1 MRIITLVLIVQICCL
16 TAMGGRYNLID
27 GDTAEAATVAKTEQ
41 QQRRTYVMMFSA
53 SWCKPC
59 QDFKRRQIPRMK
71 TSGWKFGKPGDKAA
85 HVQIVDYDQNRGLDQ
100 IAGVTTWPTY
110 IIYFDGRERKRLH
123 GYITAETLAAAM
135 KAAQR

>member
-1 MRIITLVLIVQICCL
+1 MKALILILAVQVCCL
-16 TAMGGRYNLID
+16 TAFGSRYNLID
-27 GDTAEAATVAKTEQ
+27 GEKAEAATVAKTEP

-59 QDFKRRQIPRMK
+59 QDFKRRQIPRMEA
-71 TSGWKFGKPGDKAA
+71 SGWKFGKPGDKAA
-85 HVQIVDYDQNRGLDQ
+85 HVQIVDYDENRGLDQ
-100 IAGVTTWPTY
+100 MAGVTTWPTY
-110 IIYFDGRERKRLH
+110 IIYFDGQERKRLH